1 MECVFSYFEVIDMSM
16 RWQVKRCPRCD
27 SKKVVYEVEG
37 QIRFRITDAGFVQIE
52 STPEELVE
60 TVDDILFED
69 GAMGYCEKCGLTFK
83 G

>member
-1 MECVFSYFEVIDMSM
+1 MSM

-60 TVDDILFED
+60 IVDDTLSED
-69 GAMGYCEKCGLTFK
+69 GAMGYCEKCGLMFK